1 MTAEAIRIPSA
12 GALFWAEATPDGTGT
27 PRAITGRPPL
37 LQVSLTAALPRGIS
51 AVIDSR
57 GIALMTLPQYYDH
70 LPTEAELATLPTVSP
85 VTVQGSVTSLDTRFF
100 PRLFSVTSTPG
111 TASYVALRPSLQA
124 VRITEAGAIILTLK
138 WQSGTAASWSIVNLS
153 CLRNGVT
160 IGFSGQ
166 ADVNGDIIIPLTG
179 LPPLV
184 APATNDQ
191 MTVTALGD
199 PTQSGQAAGN
209 PDALKAVQL
218 SIGAAYATQQTITV
232 TRGQISTAATLA
244 IPGIT
249 LQSI

>member
-12 GALFWAEATPDGTGT
+12 GALFWAEATPDGSGT

-37 LQVSLTAALPRGIS
+37 LQVSLTGPLPRGIS

-70 LPTEAELATLPTVSP
+70 LPTEAELATPPAVGP
-85 VTVQGSVTSLDTRFF
+85 VTVQGSVTSLDSRFF
-100 PRLFSVTSTPG
+100 PRLFNVTSTPG
-111 TASYVALRPSLQA
+111 TAGYVALRPSLQA
-124 VRITEAGAIILTLK
+124 VRITEAGAVILTLK
-138 WQSGTAASWSIVNLS
+138 WQSGTPASWSIVNLS
-153 CLRNGVT
+153 CVRNGVT
-160 IGFSGQ
+160 LGFSGQ
-166 ADVNGDIIIPLTG
+166 ADVHGDIIIPLTG

-191 MTVTALGD
+191 MTATALGD
-199 PTQSGQAAGN
+199 PTQSGQALGN
-209 PDALKAVQL
+209 PDTMKAVQL
-218 SIGAAYATQQTITV
+218 SVGAAYATQQTVTI
-232 TRGQISTAATLA
+232 TRGQITTAATLA

>member
-12 GALFWAEATPDGTGT
+12 GALFWAEASPDGSGSV
-27 PRAITGRPPL
+27 RAITGRPPL
-37 LQVSLTAALPRGIS
+37 LQVSLSTALPRGIS
-51 AVIDSR
+51 AVIGNR

-70 LPTEAELATLPTVSP
+70 LPNEAELATLPTVSP
-85 VTVQGSVTSLDTRFF
+85 VTVQGSVTSLDSRFF
-100 PRLFSVTSTPG
+100 PRLFSVTPTPG

-124 VRITEAGAIILTLK
+124 VRITEAGAVILTLK
-138 WQSGTAASWSIVNLS
+138 WQSGAAASWTIVNLG
-153 CLRNGVT
+153 CVRNGVT
-160 IGFSGQ
+160 LRFSGQ

-184 APATNDQ
+184 APQTNDQ
-191 MTVTALGD
+191 MTFTVLGD

-218 SIGAAYATQQTITV
+218 SIGGAYASQQTVAI
-232 TRGQISTAATLA
+232 TRGQITTAATLA

-249 LQSI
+249 LQSP